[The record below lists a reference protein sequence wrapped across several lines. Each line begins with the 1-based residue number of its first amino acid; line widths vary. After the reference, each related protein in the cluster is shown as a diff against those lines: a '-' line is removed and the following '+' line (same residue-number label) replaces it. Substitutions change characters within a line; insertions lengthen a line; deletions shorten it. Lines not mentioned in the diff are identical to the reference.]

1 MENFQAF
8 IPLILIVVVMYFLM
22 IRPQQRKQKEINE
35 MRKNIKRGDK
45 VQSAGGVVGRVIKIK
60 DDIITI
66 ECGRDRVRLDF
77 VRNALTVLDAAPA
90 VTRTQREQLERS
102 NEEADE
108 NYDDYAADS
117 TDEAYDDFDFDEE
130 SYDDSEYTD
139 EYDGGDQR
147 K

>member
-1 MENFQAF
+1 MENLQAF
-8 IPLILIVVVMYFLM
+8 IPLILIVAVMYFLM

-77 VRNALTVLDAAPA
+77 VRQALTVLDPAPA
-90 VTRTQREQLERS
+90 VTRTQRDQLEQAD
-102 NEEADE
+102 NEDEDSYEDYTVDE
-108 NYDDYAADS
+108 NGEEYDDY
-117 TDEAYDDFDFDEE
+117 DFDED
-130 SYDDSEYTD
+130 YADGEYTD
-139 EYDGGDQR
+139 EYDGGQ
-147 K
+147 KK

>member
-8 IPLILIVVVMYFLM
+8 IPLILIVAVMYFLM

-77 VRNALTVLDAAPA
+77 VRNALTVLDPAPA
-90 VTRTQREQLERS
+90 VTRTQREQLEQADS
-102 NEEADE
+102 EDEEAYEDYTVDE
-108 NYDDYAADS
+108 
-117 TDEAYDDFDFDEE
+117 TDE
-130 SYDDSEYTD
+130 SYDDYDFDEDYTEGDYTD
-139 EYDGGDQR
+139 EYDGGE
-147 K
+147 KK

>member
-1 MENFQAF
+1 MENLQAF
-8 IPLILIVVVMYFLM
+8 IPLILIVAVMYFLM

-77 VRNALTVLDAAPA
+77 VRNALTVLDPAPA
-90 VTRTQREQLERS
+90 VTRTQRDELERVD
-102 NEEADE
+102 NE
-108 NYDDYAADS
+108 
-117 TDEAYDDFDFDEE
+117 DEE
-130 SYDDSEYTD
+130 SYEDYTVDENGEEYDDYDFDEDYADGEYTD
-139 EYDGGDQR
+139 EYDGSQ
-147 K
+147 KK